1 MLCTSEG
8 VADMSDEEILR
19 WMREHYPQYAD
30 NIELARMLY
39 RRLVEKKRVPRN
51 DSVKSVKISELK
63 KPKMRVRIRGVIVE
77 KSVSEYV
84 GCAICKRKNCKE
96 HHAGTKRYKFTNFLV
111 GDDTG
116 VIWVGYGDE
125 LPFEVGDEVE
135 VVGRTKVFRD
145 NIEVMADSVE
155 SLVDERE
162 VAKMEEILDFVR
174 ESVRVKEDVLREI
187 CKKDGVRFEKVMRR
201 DELRL
206 GDEGWIYWVGG
217 EKDE

>member
-1 MLCTSEG
+1 MFRSGEG

-19 WMREHYPQYAD
+19 WMRENYPQYAD

-39 RRLVEKKRVPRN
+39 RRLVQKKKVPRN
-51 DSVKSVKISELK
+51 DSVKAVKISELK

-125 LPFEVGDEVE
+125 IPFEVGDEVE

-155 SLVDERE
+155 GLVDERE
-162 VAKMEEILDFVR
+162 IAKIEEIVDFVR
-174 ESVRVKEDVLREI
+174 ESVRVKEDVLKKI
-187 CKKDGVRFEKVMRR
+187 CKKAGVRFEKVMRR

-217 EKDE
+217 DE